1 VKLIPKEEPAPVK
14 KAKKPKKVEKKVEKK
29 IDNK

>member
-14 KAKKPKKVEKKVEKK
+14 KVEKPKKVEKKVEKK